1 MSFAMWIVAGAL
13 VGIVVSLLVVRA
25 RGGLARDVG
34 LGVAGAVVAGALF
47 DLVMLPDRASVDVF
61 GLVVTAAGG
70 CAALVVYYTFFP
82 RIRTG

>member
-1 MSFAMWIVAGAL
+1 MSFGTWIVAGAL

-34 LGVAGAVVAGALF
+34 LGVAGAVLAGALF
-47 DLVMLPDRASVDVF
+47 DLTMLPDRANIDVF

-70 CAALVVYYTFFP
+70 CAALVVYHTLFP
-82 RIRTG
+82 RIHSG